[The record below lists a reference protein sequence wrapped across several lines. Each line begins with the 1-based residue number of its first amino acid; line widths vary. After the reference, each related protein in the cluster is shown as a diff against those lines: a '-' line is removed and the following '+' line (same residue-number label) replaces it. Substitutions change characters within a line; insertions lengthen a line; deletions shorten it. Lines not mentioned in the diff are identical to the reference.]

1 LAAMELLEKDHAMQ
15 RVRELAP
22 VLENAVHGLR
32 GCKHVL
38 DIRNL
43 GLAAGI
49 TLAPY
54 PNEPLR
60 RPFEVALHLWHQGF
74 YVRYGGDTIQMA
86 PPFISTPQEIERLV
100 SAVGDA
106 LMAQPD

>member
-1 LAAMELLEKDHAMQ
+1 
-15 RVRELAP
+15 
-22 VLENAVHGLR
+22 
-32 GCKHVL
+32 
-38 DIRNL
+38 
-43 GLAAGI
+43 
-49 TLAPY
+49 
-54 PNEPLR
+54 
-60 RPFEVALHLWHQGF
+60 VALHLWHQGF